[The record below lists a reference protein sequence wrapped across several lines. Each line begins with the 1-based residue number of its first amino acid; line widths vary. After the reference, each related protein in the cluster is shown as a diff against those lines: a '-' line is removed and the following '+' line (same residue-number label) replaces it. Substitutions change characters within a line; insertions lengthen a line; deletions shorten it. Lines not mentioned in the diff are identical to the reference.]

1 MTGKVLTITDILTE
15 DREATR
21 LTEQYMDWKMRRR
34 LWESEQEETRRYVF
48 ATDTS
53 QTSNSSLP
61 WKNKTTIPKLCQIR
75 DNLLANYL
83 ATLFPQDKNI
93 EWKANE
99 YDPDSVS
106 KKEAIE
112 NYILWAMDQPKFKT
126 EIIKALSDYIDE
138 GNCFGTVE
146 WIDERVEGEDKITSG
161 FVGPAIKRINP
172 FDMVM
177 NPIAEDFVSSPKF
190 IRSVISM
197 GELKELLERMS
208 NDENRDAY
216 ENLYKYM
223 KELRFKARTYD
234 GDWQIKDNFYAMD
247 GFTSFREYLQSDTV
261 EVLTFYGDI
270 YDPHNDDFQKN
281 RVIMVVDRHKVIVN
295 KPNPSYF
302 GYAPIFQCVWRQRP
316 DNLWGQGP
324 LHNLVGMQYRI
335 DHVENM
341 KADIFDLV
349 TYPVQK
355 VKGFVEEYTWQPGE
369 KIFVSDEGDVEI
381 IQPQVQVLQANM
393 EIQNLERLMEEMA
406 GAPREA
412 MGFRSPGE
420 KTKYE
425 VQSLENAASR
435 IFQMKIKQFEEQ
447 FLEPLLN
454 AMLELARRNMTQAIS
469 ISVFDDEFKAQSF
482 QELTPEDI
490 TGSGRIKP
498 VAARNFAEQA
508 QLVQNLNALAS
519 SPMWSVVQPHFSS
532 IKLAKMYENTFSMK
546 QLQACVPYIALAEQ
560 ADAQRLVNV
569 LQEKLQRE
577 TMTATGMGEDYD
589 MELQGQPMPNQI
601 PPEAMQQ
608 GMPQ

>member
-1 MTGKVLTITDILTE
+1 
-15 DREATR
+15 
-21 LTEQYMDWKMRRR
+21 
-34 LWESEQEETRRYVF
+34 
-48 ATDTS
+48 
-53 QTSNSSLP
+53 
-61 WKNKTTIPKLCQIR
+61 
-75 DNLLANYL
+75 
-83 ATLFPQDKNI
+83 
-93 EWKANE
+93 
-99 YDPDSVS
+99 
-106 KKEAIE
+106 
-112 NYILWAMDQPKFKT
+112 
-126 EIIKALSDYIDE
+126 
-138 GNCFGTVE
+138 
-146 WIDERVEGEDKITSG
+146 
-161 FVGPAIKRINP
+161 
-172 FDMVM
+172 
-177 NPIAEDFVSSPKF
+177 
-190 IRSVISM
+190 
-197 GELKELLERMS
+197 
-208 NDENRDAY
+208 
-216 ENLYKYM
+216 
-223 KELRFKARTYD
+223 
-234 GDWQIKDNFYAMD
+234 
-247 GFTSFREYLQSDTV
+247 
-261 EVLTFYGDI
+261 
-270 YDPHNDDFQKN
+270 
-281 RVIMVVDRHKVIVN
+281 
-295 KPNPSYF
+295 
-302 GYAPIFQCVWRQRP
+302 
-316 DNLWGQGP
+316 
-324 LHNLVGMQYRI
+324 
-335 DHVENM
+335 
-341 KADIFDLV
+341 
-349 TYPVQK
+349 
-355 VKGFVEEYTWQPGE
+355 
-369 KIFVSDEGDVEI
+369 
-381 IQPQVQVLQANM
+381 M

-425 VQSLENAASR
+425 VQSLENASSR